1 MKNELDPGLPRH
13 VAVVMDGNGRW
24 AERRGLPR
32 LAGHQAGYRAV
43 KTLVR
48 EAGRRGIRHLT
59 LFAFSSEN
67 WGRPADE
74 VAALMALFL
83 KALRREVADLHRHGI
98 RLDFIGDR
106 DKLSLPLRRIMED
119 AQRLTA
125 ANEGLM
131 LHVAVSYGGRW
142 DMVNAAKRLAV
153 ATARGDLDP
162 RSIDERTLA
171 AQFTLGAVPD
181 PDLFIRTGGEYRI
194 SNFLLW
200 NLAYTELYFTETL
213 WPDFDKRAFSAALSD
228 FAGRQRQFGQVS
240 AARFVDY
247 A

>member
-1 MKNELDPGLPRH
+1 MKNELDPGLPQH

-32 LAGHQAGYRAV
+32 RAGHQAGYRAV

-48 EAGRRGIRHLT
+48 EAGKRGIRHLT
-59 LFAFSSEN
+59 LFALSSEN
-67 WGRPADE
+67 RGRFADE

-83 KALRREVADLHRHGI
+83 KALRRGV
-98 RLDFIGDR
+98 RLGFIGDR
-106 DKLSLPLRRIMED
+106 DKLSLLLRRIMED

-131 LHVAVSYGGRW
+131 LRVAVSYGGRW
-142 DMVNAAKRLAV
+142 DMVNAAQRQAV
-153 ATARGDLDP
+153 VAARGEIDP
-162 RSIDERTLA
+162 QSIDEQTLA
-171 AQFTLGAVPD
+171 AQFTLGATPD
-181 PDLFIRTGGEYRI
+181 PDLFIRTGGERRI

-213 WPDFDKRAFSAALSD
+213 WPDFDKRVFFAALAD
-228 FAGRQRQFGQVS
+228 FANRQRRFGQVS
-240 AARFVDY
+240 ATCFVGY